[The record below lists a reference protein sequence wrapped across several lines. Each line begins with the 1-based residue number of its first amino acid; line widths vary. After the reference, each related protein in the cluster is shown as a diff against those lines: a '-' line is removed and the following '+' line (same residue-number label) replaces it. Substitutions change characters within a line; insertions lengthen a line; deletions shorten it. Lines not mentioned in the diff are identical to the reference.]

1 VNFFPT
7 ATTSIRLGATGALG
21 RRATAVSGGFEWEA
35 CNLLDEGCE
44 FGGTPGTTGAPGGVS
59 LPAYFR
65 VDLGLRKHWHV
76 TLGHRDAVVALF
88 GTLTN
93 VLNRKNVLSY
103 SRAPDDALTPI
114 EMRPLAPLVVGL
126 DWQY

>member
-1 VNFFPT
+1 M
-7 ATTSIRLGATGALG
+7 
-21 RRATAVSGGFEWEA
+21 
-35 CNLLDEGCE
+35 
-44 FGGTPGTTGAPGGVS
+44 
-59 LPAYFR
+59 
-65 VDLGLRKHWHV
+65 DLGLRKHWHV

>member
-1 VNFFPT
+1 
-7 ATTSIRLGATGALG
+7 
-21 RRATAVSGGFEWEA
+21 VSGGFEWEA

-44 FGGTPGTTGAPGGVS
+44 FGGSPTTSGALGAAT

-65 VDLGLRKHWHV
+65 MDLGVRKHWHV
-76 TLGHRDAVVALF
+76 TVGRRDAVVALF

-93 VLNRKNVLSY
+93 VLNRRNVLTY
-103 SRAPDDALTPI
+103 SRAGDGRLTPI

-126 DWQY
+126 DWQF